1 MAYFYHQVTEKEKRQ
16 YREGKK
22 HHMHKLASFSLMIG
36 IYWQKA
42 EEVKYACRKIWL
54 EHCSCIFHILGRW
67 QRWSSDNCSPKLE
80 SYFEM
85 QPNMLRKCQW
95 YCDLISES
103 YTDGHRRIC
112 EVTRLLFIMHKFHI
126 ELNHDSKYKMQYII
140 YTKSAPKRLFF
151 FSLWKA
157 FFHNRHLFMVMPF
170 WCLCGIE
177 CEIVCVFEALVNVLH
192 DFSYIV
198 HLFEMKWEEHERKKR
213 HI

>member
-1 MAYFYHQVTEKEKRQ
+1 MAYFYHQVTEKEKRTIL
-16 YREGKK
+16 RGKK
-22 HHMHKLASFSLMIG
+22 TPYAQISIVFFNDRDLLAKGRRGQMCLPQNMIG
-36 IYWQKA
+36 A
-42 EEVKYACRKIWL
+42 L
-54 EHCSCIFHILGRW
+54 FMHF
-67 QRWSSDNCSPKLE
+67 
-80 SYFEM
+80 SYFRPM
-85 QPNMLRKCQW
+85 TTMKFWQLLSDIINWNRILKCSQINMLRKCQW

-177 CEIVCVFEALVNVLH
+177 CETVCVYLKL
-192 DFSYIV
+192 
-198 HLFEMKWEEHERKKR
+198 
-213 HI
+213 